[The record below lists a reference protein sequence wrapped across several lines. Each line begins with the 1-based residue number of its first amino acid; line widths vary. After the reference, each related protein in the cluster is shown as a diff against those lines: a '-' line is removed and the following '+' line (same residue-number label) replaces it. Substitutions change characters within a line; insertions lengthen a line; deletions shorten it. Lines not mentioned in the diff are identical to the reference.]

1 MWCCLYLNWQRIK
14 GLSSSL
20 LIAVLEK
27 VTVVKRADVNSEW
40 YDSLI
45 FGDRSLWKKVWIKQ
59 FITSVKNLNIRQT
72 ISIFPNQNLQGWK
85 KEEQGITEDCW
96 LDRKCPAL
104 TFDGCNIFLF
114 FYLKETLK
122 QVSWRTN
129 WNFILKLALKKWM
142 CLKITNIPLPLQI
155 LPCTF

>member
-1 MWCCLYLNWQRIK
+1 M
-14 GLSSSL
+14 
-20 LIAVLEK
+20 IAVLEK

-114 FYLKETLK
+114 FLFERDFETGIMKNKLEFHSEACFKEVDVPK
-122 QVSWRTN
+122 NNKYSPSPAN
-129 WNFILKLALKKWM
+129 LALHF
-142 CLKITNIPLPLQI
+142 LNLSFYVKIE
-155 LPCTF
+155 